1 MTINEYLNELK
12 KLPHK
17 SPEGQSI
24 AEGMADIMSIWSNDA
39 CVGYCR
45 IAMEKAG
52 IPQEQT
58 AEVLRQLRRAF
69 DDVSISEAE
78 EAAGKMP

>member
-24 AEGMADIMSIWSNDA
+24 ADGMADIMSIWSNDA
-39 CVGYCR
+39 CVGYCQL
-45 IAMEKAG
+45 AMEKAG
-52 IPQEQT
+52 ITQDQA
-58 AEVLRQLRRAF
+58 AEVLRQLRKTF
-69 DDVSISEAE
+69 DEVSIPEAE
-78 EAAGKMP
+78 QAAGKVS